1 MAGRL
6 SRGRAQWGR
15 WRMAA
20 GTIRCYV
27 GSEQTEAQRG
37 GVVEDV

>member
-20 GTIRCYV
+20 GPIRCYV